1 MIQRWTSA
9 SLATHRV
16 TGHPEGGIS
25 GQSGIF
31 ERILLSC
38 LKGLLV
44 VRPEPVDVDLDHLGG
59 VDELHQQP
67 QDPHTIRCCI
77 SIQCALLGNTWIL
90 SSRFLRVLM
99 TSENSEMSGSRALKG
114 RMMQLVSSVEHSRMV
129 EHSRTITKSQP
140 C

>member
-1 MIQRWTSA
+1 MIQGWTSA

-44 VRPEPVDVDLDHLGG
+44 VRPEAVDVDFGPLWG
-59 VDELHQQP
+59 
-67 QDPHTIRCCI
+67 C
-77 SIQCALLGNTWIL
+77 
-90 SSRFLRVLM
+90 
-99 TSENSEMSGSRALKG
+99 
-114 RMMQLVSSVEHSRMV
+114 
-129 EHSRTITKSQP
+129 
-140 C
+140 

>member
-1 MIQRWTSA
+1 MIQGWTSA

-25 GQSGIF
+25 GQSSIF

-44 VRPEPVDVDLDHLGG
+44 LRPEPVDVDLDHVGG
-59 VDELHQQP
+59 VSELHQQP
-67 QDPHTIRCCI
+67 QDPHPIRCCI
-77 SIQCALLGNTWIL
+77 SIQCALLSNKRIL

-114 RMMQLVSSVEHSRMV
+114 RMM
-129 EHSRTITKSQP
+129 
-140 C
+140 